1 MGEGVMG
8 PGESSMAD
16 EGEEVTKAGNEA
28 VLNVRSSDVVLT
40 SSASIPSFRITDH
53 VRGGIISAW
62 SLWPISGLL
71 LHFLEFLTQHHCL
84 SRKLRSIQSVSE
96 SIHRV

>member
-1 MGEGVMG
+1 MG

-40 SSASIPSFRITDH
+40 SSASIH
-53 VRGGIISAW
+53 
-62 SLWPISGLL
+62 
-71 LHFLEFLTQHHCL
+71 
-84 SRKLRSIQSVSE
+84 SE
-96 SIHRV
+96 SQTMLEEA

>member
-28 VLNVRSSDVVLT
+28 VLNVRS
-40 SSASIPSFRITDH
+40 
-53 VRGGIISAW
+53 
-62 SLWPISGLL
+62 
-71 LHFLEFLTQHHCL
+71 
-84 SRKLRSIQSVSE
+84 
-96 SIHRV
+96 

>member
-1 MGEGVMG
+1 MG

-28 VLNVRSSDVVLT
+28 VLNVRSSDVVST
-40 SSASIPSFRITDH
+40 SSASIPSFRIRDH
-53 VRGGIISAW
+53 VRGGITSAW
-62 SLWPISGLL
+62 SLWPISGLPL
-71 LHFLEFLTQHHCL
+71 PFLEILTQHHCL